1 MLHALTKFWTH
12 LAEQLKKES
21 GKMQGLLKD
30 WGKVKK
36 GIKAEKNIAI
46 KEKKHKVVK
55 VIFFW
60 QFGVTVKTAAHSH
73 T

>member
-1 MLHALTKFWTH
+1 
-12 LAEQLKKES
+12 
-21 GKMQGLLKD
+21 MQGLLKGRS
-30 WGKVKK
+30 GKVRK
-36 GIKAEKNIAI
+36 GIRAEKNIAI

>member
-1 MLHALTKFWTH
+1 MH
-12 LAEQLKKES
+12 LLNFEHTLLLFKKER
-21 GKMQGLLKD
+21 GKMQGLLED
-30 WGKVKK
+30 RGKVKK